1 MNGTSKSVNATKKSI
16 SKYFKRLKGIIMFL
30 KDASNSK
37 IINRIKNV
45 RTNINGNDIY
55 QTIKSDN
62 LTKLNNSNLSLTI

>member
-1 MNGTSKSVNATKKSI
+1 
-16 SKYFKRLKGIIMFL
+16 MFL
-30 KDASNSK
+30 KGASNSK